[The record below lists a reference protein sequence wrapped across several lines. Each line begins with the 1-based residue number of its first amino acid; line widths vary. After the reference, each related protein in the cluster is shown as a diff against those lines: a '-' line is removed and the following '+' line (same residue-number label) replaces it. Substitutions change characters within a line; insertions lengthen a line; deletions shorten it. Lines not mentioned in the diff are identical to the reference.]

1 MTTASL
7 QARGRRNGDRVKPE
21 LFLRAGMSDVRG
33 SMTSP
38 RLGVVRKSMLMDPL
52 LIKAPLGRAR
62 SRGLALPGP
71 DFTYGIR
78 SSINDG
84 GVAEA
89 ISSWKVHTRREES
102 TQKRDFVSLNRDA
115 VKSGLVKSKRLSQNR
130 VQQTQTHTARQQHSR
145 TFQHQPVVP
154 DTRFGV
160 KTRPSTPLA
169 DILSNQ
175 YAHRWMEK
183 QLERNQTSNHRPT
196 NKAGKFAETKSSLLR
211 RNRPLPVSQTPFKL
225 PQFSQVPPA
234 LDTFRDPGARPRAL
248 KAPQQ
253 PQTQRGGPDHGTN
266 SLD

>member
-1 MTTASL
+1 
-7 QARGRRNGDRVKPE
+7 
-21 LFLRAGMSDVRG
+21 MSDVRG

-52 LIKAPLGRAR
+52 LIK
-62 SRGLALPGP
+62 
-71 DFTYGIR
+71 
-78 SSINDG
+78 
-84 GVAEA
+84 
-89 ISSWKVHTRREES
+89 
-102 TQKRDFVSLNRDA
+102 
-115 VKSGLVKSKRLSQNR
+115 
-130 VQQTQTHTARQQHSR
+130 
-145 TFQHQPVVP
+145 
-154 DTRFGV
+154 
-160 KTRPSTPLA
+160 
-169 DILSNQ
+169 
-175 YAHRWMEK
+175 
-183 QLERNQTSNHRPT
+183 